1 MVHWVVNLYEAV
13 VERSK
18 SGRLE
23 KVIFRCKIILIL
35 YIFNLGKRVWK
46 AAQKE
51 MKRTANAEKNLQ
63 KKVETRSCRQD
74 FGFAGRIF
82 VLQTGFM
89 FCRQDFCFAG
99 RILFCRQ
106 DFLQK
111 KVEPQCFRQDFPS
124 QWSEFHFS
132 VGDCSSKVVQWQ

>member
-18 SGRLE
+18 SGRPD

-35 YIFNLGKRVWK
+35 CIFNLGKRVWK

-63 KKVETRSCRQD
+63 KKEKHGLAGRTLVLQVGFLFCRQE
-74 FGFAGRIF
+74 FCFAGRIF
-82 VLQTGFM
+82 VLQAGLL

-99 RILFCRQ
+99 RI
-106 DFLQK
+106 FLQK

-124 QWSEFHFS
+124 QWSEFHKC
-132 VGDCSSKVVQWQ
+132 G

>member
-18 SGRLE
+18 SGRPD

-51 MKRTANAEKNLQ
+51 MKTTANAEKNLQ

-74 FGFAGRIF
+74 CF
-82 VLQTGFM
+82 
-89 FCRQDFCFAG
+89 FCRQDCCFAG
-99 RILFCRQ
+99 RIVVLQVGSLFCR
-106 DFLQK
+106 
-111 KVEPQCFRQDFPS
+111 
-124 QWSEFHFS
+124 
-132 VGDCSSKVVQWQ
+132 

>member
-1 MVHWVVNLYEAV
+1 MKFVVKSNSPMSIARTCHQHQQNGLQSEKDIAWCLLQCRFIIFSYHSVSNKSSRVLQQRENRLLGQQIVVHWVVNLYEAV

-18 SGRLE
+18 SGRPD

-63 KKVETRSCRQD
+63 KK
-74 FGFAGRIF
+74 
-82 VLQTGFM
+82 
-89 FCRQDFCFAG
+89 
-99 RILFCRQ
+99 
-106 DFLQK
+106 
-111 KVEPQCFRQDFPS
+111 
-124 QWSEFHFS
+124 
-132 VGDCSSKVVQWQ
+132 

>member
-18 SGRLE
+18 SGRPD

-35 YIFNLGKRVWK
+35 YIFNLGKSVWK

-63 KKVETRSCRQD
+63 KKWKHGLAGRTLVLQVGFLFCRQD
-74 FGFAGRIF
+74 FCFTDRVYVLQAGFFFAGRIF
-82 VLQTGFM
+82 VLQARFL
-89 FCRQDFCFAG
+89 FCGQDFSAKKSRTTVFQAG
-99 RILFCRQ
+99 
-106 DFLQK
+106 
-111 KVEPQCFRQDFPS
+111 
-124 QWSEFHFS
+124 FS
-132 VGDCSSKVVQWQ
+132 ISMVIIS

>member
-1 MVHWVVNLYEAV
+1 MKFVVKSNSPMSIARTCHQHQQNGLQSEKDIAWCLLQCRFIIFSYHSVSNKSIRVFATTGKHRLLGQQIVVHWVVNLYEAV

-18 SGRLE
+18 SGRPE

-63 KKVETRSCRQD
+63 KK
-74 FGFAGRIF
+74 
-82 VLQTGFM
+82 
-89 FCRQDFCFAG
+89 
-99 RILFCRQ
+99 
-106 DFLQK
+106 
-111 KVEPQCFRQDFPS
+111 
-124 QWSEFHFS
+124 
-132 VGDCSSKVVQWQ
+132 

>member
-18 SGRLE
+18 SGRPE

-82 VLQTGFM
+82 VLQAGF
-89 FCRQDFCFAG
+89 
-99 RILFCRQ
+99 LFCRQ
-106 DFLQK
+106 D
-111 KVEPQCFRQDFPS
+111 
-124 QWSEFHFS
+124 
-132 VGDCSSKVVQWQ
+132 